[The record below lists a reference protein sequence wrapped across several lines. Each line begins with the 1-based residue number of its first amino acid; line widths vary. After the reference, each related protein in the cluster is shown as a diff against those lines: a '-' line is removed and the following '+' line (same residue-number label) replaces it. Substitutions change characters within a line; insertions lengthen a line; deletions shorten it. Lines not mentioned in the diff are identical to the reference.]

1 MIKIIEGDLFDS
13 KAKIIAHQVNCQGKM
28 ESGVAFQVKQKYPH
42 VFNRYNRV
50 CVQKGN
56 LLGEIQLVCTNKDNI
71 CTFDIF
77 SESPDQFICNMFA
90 QDNYGYDGKQY
101 TSIEALESCFHKL
114 HSFYIGG
121 GNVFGHTIAMP
132 YKIGCCRGG
141 ADWNEVYAMIER
153 IFTDCDVE
161 LWKLDKG

>member
-13 KAKIIAHQVNCQGKM
+13 KAKIIAHQVNCKGKM
-28 ESGVAFQVKQKYPH
+28 GSGVALQVKQKYPH
-42 VFNRYNRV
+42 VFSEYRDLCSYNV
-50 CVQKGN
+50 HG
-56 LLGEIQLVCTNKDNI
+56 LLGYVQLVCTNKYYAHMAFRL
-71 CTFDIF
+71 THR
-77 SESPDQFICNMFA
+77 SSSYQYICNMFA

-101 TSIEALESCFHKL
+101 TDIKALERC
-114 HSFYIGG
+114 FYILHDYGAS
-121 GNVFGHTIAMP
+121 FDYTIAMP